1 MGYCVACEVDIY
13 GALSEYIGTCLS
25 GEPVTLL
32 DINNTVPAEMY
43 ERSIAGKFPYRLN
56 ETFMGFHCGNTP
68 MCRLVKGEM
77 RYQLIMKRSLEPE
90 GEPDITRGT
99 LEGAIAP
106 SEITFYRLQG
116 NKDGQLQAYVAEG
129 EVLPVDPQSFGGIGV
144 FAIPEMN
151 RFYRHVLIQEGY
163 PHHGAVAFRHVGKA
177 FFALMQVLGI
187 QKVGF
192 NQPAGMLYKT
202 ENPFK

>member
-1 MGYCVACEVDIY
+1 M
-13 GALSEYIGTCLS
+13 
-25 GEPVTLL
+25 
-32 DINNTVPAEMY
+32 
-43 ERSIAGKFPYRLN
+43 
-56 ETFMGFHCGNTP
+56 
-68 MCRLVKGEM
+68 
-77 RYQLIMKRSLEPE
+77 
-90 GEPDITRGT
+90 
-99 LEGAIAP
+99 
-106 SEITFYRLQG
+106 
-116 NKDGQLQAYVAEG
+116 
-129 EVLPVDPQSFGGIGV
+129 

-202 ENPFK
+202 ENPFA